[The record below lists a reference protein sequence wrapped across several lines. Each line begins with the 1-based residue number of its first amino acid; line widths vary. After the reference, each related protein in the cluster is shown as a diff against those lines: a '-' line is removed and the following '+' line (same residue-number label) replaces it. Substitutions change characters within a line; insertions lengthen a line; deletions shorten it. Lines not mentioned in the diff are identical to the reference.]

1 MNLRSYI
8 VMRLRELEWSTL
20 VFVILLSASGL
31 LAIYSI
37 EAQHEAS
44 SEYLFRQSIWTIL
57 GIGLFFVAYFIPR
70 KVIHNLT
77 YPAYGIGIVLLLVPI
92 ALKSG
97 GAVSRWI
104 MIGSVGIQPSEFM
117 KIFLLLGLAKYFADH
132 KRRLSTVK
140 ELMTPVAMT
149 VGPTIL
155 VLIQPDLGTALVYMG
170 ILIVIIFWAGIRPLY
185 FYLLLAPVISMLAAF
200 QTLSF
205 FVWMTLII
213 VILYFSNLPFWTKV
227 LNFSINVA
235 LGGLTNLLWALL
247 KPYQQQRIL
256 SLIDSES
263 DPLGA
268 GYQVSQSLTAF
279 GSGGPFGKG
288 LGQGTQTH
296 LKFLPEQHTDFIMTV
311 IGEEFGFVGVLVVIT
326 LFYLLIARLIT
337 QAYNSK
343 FRFDSVILIGIS
355 AILLFHVFVNLGMIV
370 GIMPVT
376 GIPLPYISYG
386 GSFMITSMILAGL
399 SVNMSSVRRAVG

>member
-1 MNLRSYI
+1 MNLRSHVI
-8 VMRLRELEWSTL
+8 ARLRELEWSTL
-20 VFVILLSASGL
+20 VFVVLLSLSGL

-37 EAQHEAS
+37 EVQHDS
-44 SEYLFRQSIWTIL
+44 NSGYFFRQSIWTIV
-57 GIGLFFVAYFIPR
+57 GVGLFFVAYFIPR
-70 KVIHNLT
+70 KIIHNLT
-77 YPAYGIGIVLLLVPI
+77 YPAYGVGIFLLLIPI
-92 ALKSG
+92 AFKSG
-97 GAVSRWI
+97 GGVSRWI
-104 MIGSVGIQPSEFM
+104 TIGSIGIQPSEFM
-117 KIFLLLGLAKYFADH
+117 KIFLLLALAKYFADH

-140 ELMTPVAMT
+140 ELMSPVALT
-149 VGPTIL
+149 LGPTML
-155 VLIQPDLGTALVYMG
+155 VLIQPDLGTALVYFG
-170 ILIVIIFWAGIRPLY
+170 ILIVVIFWAGISPLY

-205 FVWMTLII
+205 FLWMGLII

-227 LNFSINVA
+227 LNFSINVV
-235 LGGLTNLLWALL
+235 LGGITNLLWALL

-268 GYQVSQSLTAF
+268 GYQVAQSLTAF

-311 IGEEFGFVGVLVVIT
+311 IGEEFGFVGVLIVLG

-355 AILLFHVFVNLGMIV
+355 AIFVFHVFVNLGMIV

-376 GIPLPYISYG
+376 GIPLPFISYG
-386 GSFMITSMILAGL
+386 GSFMVTSMILAGL
-399 SVNMSSVRRAVG
+399 SANMSSVRRAVG